1 MVVKE
6 YIGRKRYILFSHS
19 VNTSKTII
27 EKFIRDEIQILGGKI
42 KSKLIKYDLKKDKAP
57 KIISIGKGSIAE
69 RILELA
75 EEHHIPIYED
85 KTMSELLSKLDVDS
99 EIPPHLY
106 TIVAELLA
114 FVYQLDKLKKQRR
127 MGVSAASKT
136 KKGSKK

>member
-1 MVVKE
+1 MSKDKK
-6 YIGRKRYILFSHS
+6 RKIKKIKLKKS
-19 VNTSKTII
+19 
-27 EKFIRDEIQILGGKI
+27 RDELDLPE
-42 KSKLIKYDLKKDKAP
+42 KSKLKAAAIKYDLKKDRAP

-69 RILELA
+69 KILELA

-85 KTMSELLSKLDVDS
+85 QTMSELLSKLDVDT

-127 MGVSAASKT
+127 LGIAASSKT
-136 KKGSKK
+136 KKGKQK